1 MEDSNKLIERGFELH
16 KKGKVKEA
24 LELYSEAL
32 SSQNS
37 NPKLLFLVG
46 LANLQTSN
54 FVSAIN
60 FFQKTIS
67 LDPNNYGAYNNL
79 GAAYLPEWNF
89 NGIGNLSPGQGYQIK
104 LNQSAELVYFSIFES
119 Y

>member
-1 MEDSNKLIERGFELH
+1 MENSNKLIERGFELH

-24 LELYSEAL
+24 LGLYSEAL

-54 FVSAIN
+54 FVGAID
-60 FFQKTIS
+60 F
-67 LDPNNYGAYNNL
+67 
-79 GAAYLPEWNF
+79 
-89 NGIGNLSPGQGYQIK
+89 
-104 LNQSAELVYFSIFES
+104 
-119 Y
+119 